1 MILKEKYLNK
11 KVKNAIKIAYILLD
25 EEEIS
30 ISKIAQIIY
39 ELYKINIDNKKL
51 LKELLSNI
59 SRTIEKSLK
68 ELTALIITLNLIRRI
83 KNT

>member
-68 ELTALIITLNLIRRI
+68 ELIALIITLNLIRRI